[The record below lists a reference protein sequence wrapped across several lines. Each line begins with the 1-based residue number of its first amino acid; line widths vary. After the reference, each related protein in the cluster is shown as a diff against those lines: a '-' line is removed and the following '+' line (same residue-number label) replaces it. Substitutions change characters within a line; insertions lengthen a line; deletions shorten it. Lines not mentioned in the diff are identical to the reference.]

1 MEKTIEKSYQVER
14 NLVEIINERSTAKG
28 FKKTEFAAKV
38 WSDTDPKTAYAK
50 WNAIRGK
57 VSRTGKPQG
66 LLISDAQRMAEILN
80 DDLAY
85 LIFLANA
92 KAQIEIENNK

>member
-1 MEKTIEKSYQVER
+1 MEKTIEKSHQIER
-14 NLVEIINERSTAKG
+14 NLVEIINERSSVKG
-28 FKKTEFAAKV
+28 FKKTEFAALV

-57 VSRTGKPQG
+57 VSRTGKPQS
-66 LLISDAQRMAEILN
+66 LLVSDAQRMAEVL
-80 DDLAY
+80 DEDLAY

-92 KAQIEIENNK
+92 KFRAETEKPG